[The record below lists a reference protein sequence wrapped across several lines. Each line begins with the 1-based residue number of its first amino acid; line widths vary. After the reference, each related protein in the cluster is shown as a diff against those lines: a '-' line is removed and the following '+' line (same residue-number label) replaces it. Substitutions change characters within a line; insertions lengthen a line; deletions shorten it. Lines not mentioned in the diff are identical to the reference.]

1 MAEEAPAIQEKYN
14 KAIIA
19 WGKTVASEIPQM
31 AYALGIKDW
40 SFETN
45 EENYHSIYEG
55 ARSKSRK
62 DSYGDVFNVGTGI
75 PYQAFLSSVLGV
87 GRKHPYSGTSAARS
101 ILTGGGRIKDPVSPV
116 IEANIEDLADTVG
129 ENRAD
134 LNVALI
140 NDRLGPATQNF
151 GNNG

>member
-1 MAEEAPAIQEKYN
+1 MEEAPAIQEKYN

-19 WGKTVASEIPQM
+19 WGRKVAGEIPAM

-40 SFETN
+40 SFQTN
-45 EENYHSIYEG
+45 EENYKSIFEAG
-55 ARSKSRK
+55 AARSRAKK
-62 DSYGDVFNVGTGI
+62 DNYGDVFNIGTGI

-87 GRKHPYSGTSAARS
+87 GRNHPFSGTAAARTL
-101 ILTGGGRIKDPVSPV
+101 LTGGGRIKDPIAPV

-134 LNVALI
+134 LNTALI
-140 NDRLGPATQNF
+140 NDRLGPQTQNF
-151 GNNG
+151 GNG